1 MQDNGIRS
9 PIRQIL
15 MNLNTL
21 EVKLDDQYNTK
32 QKRLLKAV
40 PKQKC
45 GKSLNVMIKHNERP
59 CELKGRHEREI
70 NSPFQDMRSYRRLKG
85 MPDLIFIEI

>member
-21 EVKLDDQYNTK
+21 EVKLDVPRRTR
-32 QKRLLKAV
+32 QKRLLKAA

-45 GKSLNVMIKHNERP
+45 GKRLDGMVKHNTGP
-59 CELKGRHEREI
+59 CEPTGRREKEI
-70 NSPFQDMRSYRRLKG
+70 NSLFQDMRS
-85 MPDLIFIEI
+85 